1 METKDLTCI
10 NCPLGCQ
17 ISVKIDGDEVVE
29 VSGNTCKKG
38 EEYAIKEVTN
48 PTRIIT
54 STVIVEGGS
63 GNNSQVSVKTETD
76 IPKDKI
82 YDVMDALKG
91 VSIKAPVKIGDV
103 IVEDVAGTDV
113 NIVATRNI

>member
-1 METKDLTCI
+1 MEKLICI
-10 NCPLGCQ
+10 GCPKGCEL
-17 ISVKIDGDEVVE
+17 SVKLDGKKVVE
-29 VSGNTCKKG
+29 VSGHSCKKG

-54 STVIVEGGS
+54 SSVIVDGGT
-63 GNNSQVSVKTETD
+63 GINSQVSVKTEHD

-82 YDVMDALKG
+82 FDVMDQLKG
-91 VSIKAPVKIGDV
+91 VSVKAPVKIGDV
-103 IVEDVAGTDV
+103 IIEDVAGTGV

>member
-1 METKDLTCI
+1 METKNLTCI

-17 ISVKIDGDEVVE
+17 ITVKLDGGNVVE

-38 EEYAIKEVTN
+38 EDYAVKEVTN

-54 STVIVEGGS
+54 SSVIVEGGT
-63 GNNSQVSVKTETD
+63 GLNSQVSVKTEND

-82 YDVMDALKG
+82 SDVMNALKG
-91 VSIKAPVKIGDV
+91 VSVKAPVKIGDV
-103 IVEDVAGTDV
+103 ILENVADTGV
-113 NIVATRNI
+113 NIIATRNI

>member
-1 METKDLTCI
+1 MEKLICI
-10 NCPLGCQ
+10 GCPKGCEL
-17 ISVKIDGDEVVE
+17 SVKLDGNKVVE
-29 VSGNTCKKG
+29 VSGHSCKKG

-54 STVIVEGGS
+54 SSVIVEGGT
-63 GNNSQVSVKTETD
+63 GTKSQVSVKTEHD

-82 YDVMDALKG
+82 FDVMDALTG
-91 VSIKAPVKIGDV
+91 VSVKAPVKIGDV
-103 IVEDVAGTDV
+103 IVEDVAGTGV

>member
-17 ISVKIDGDEVVE
+17 ISVKIDGGKVVE

-63 GNNSQVSVKTETD
+63 GNNSQVSVKTECD
-76 IPKDKI
+76 IPKGKI
-82 YDVMDALKG
+82 YDVMNALKG
-91 VSIKAPVKIGDV
+91 VSVKAPVKIGDV
-103 IVEDVAGTDV
+103 ILEDVAGTGV
-113 NIVATRNI
+113 NIIATRNI